1 MTATRVDRTVGP
13 IRAPGLSR
21 AVWVVAG
28 LAVALLAAFG
38 GGYGYHRDELY
49 FQEAGRH
56 PAFGYPDQP
65 PLVPLLAAAVDT
77 VGAGN
82 LWIFRLVPALLVGAT
97 LALAALTS
105 REFGGDGRGQGWAA
119 AAVALGSGVLG
130 VGHLFST

>member
-1 MTATRVDRTVGP
+1 MVSGTATPVLERR
-13 IRAPGLSR
+13 RAPQRG
-21 AVWVVAG
+21 VWVVAG
-28 LAVALLAAFG
+28 LAVLLVAALG

-65 PLVPLLAAAVDT
+65 PLVPLLAAAVDS

-97 LALAALTS
+97 VVLAALTS
-105 REFGGDGRGQGWAA
+105 RELGGLPRDQIWTA
-119 AAVALGSGVLG
+119 AAVALCSAVL
-130 VGHLFST
+130 